1 VPESLEKVAIQLPED
16 GDFEMTT
23 QERAALIKKYKDGHK
38 QVADALQGISDAEW
52 DFKREPGKWSAREI
66 VHHLADS
73 ETNGAIRLRN
83 LLVEHQ
89 PYIQGYD
96 QDEFAKRLQYSKRPT
111 EPALKAFEA
120 ARATSAQLLDLMTE
134 ADWKRAGEHS
144 ESGPY
149 STETWLKIYS
159 DHAHN
164 HADQIRKNR
173 SAYKEKK

>member
-1 VPESLEKVAIQLPED
+1 
-16 GDFEMTT
+16 MTPK
-23 QERAALIKKYKDGHK
+23 ERTALIKEYKDGCR
-38 QVADALQGISDAEW
+38 QVADALKGISEQEL
-52 DFKREPGKWSAREI
+52 DFHRASGKWSAREI

-73 ETNGAIRLRN
+73 ETNSAIRLRK

-134 ADWKRAGEHS
+134 ADWKRA
-144 ESGPY
+144 
-149 STETWLKIYS
+149 
-159 DHAHN
+159 
-164 HADQIRKNR
+164 
-173 SAYKEKK
+173 

>member
-1 VPESLEKVAIQLPED
+1 
-16 GDFEMTT
+16 MTSK
-23 QERAALIKKYKDGHK
+23 ERTTLIKQYKEGYK
-38 QVADALQGISDAEW
+38 QVADALRDISDAEW
-52 DFKREPGKWSAREI
+52 DFKRAPGKWSTREI

-73 ETNGAIRLRN
+73 ETNSAIRLRK

-96 QDEFAKRLQYSKRPT
+96 QDEFARKLQYSKRPP

-120 ARATSAQLLDLMTE
+120 ARATTGQILDLMTE

-149 STETWLKIYS
+149 STETWLKIYAE
-159 DHAHN
+159 HAHN

-173 SAYKEKK
+173 TAYKEKQ